1 MAITKNLIVTLKD
14 DIVELKD
21 KMFIFRNDVGVEM
34 IIELKDFEY
43 SIDAI
48 GNTNNFSKVNAIFR
62 TPSGKLYSYNN
73 IKVLSGKIRFVFTQD
88 LIDVMQEI
96 GEYELQFQLYDK
108 LNNRLTIPSYN
119 FYVKE
124 PLCLPNEAI
133 VGEGTVGFSYVA
145 EDETYLFSIENGYI
159 KTEWET
165 GDLITKEKLNKMES
179 AIFDAVNAI
188 NNMDTTN
195 NPNLGHQHTHNNMG
209 ILNTITADKINQ
221 WDNMSNGNNV
231 SSLLIDLKSLG
242 VMEGNNAKIIEN
254 NTAILQSLIEQYP
267 KGQMTFYLSK
277 GTYYFN
283 PIDLTNISGSIIIR
297 LKGENNGMSTSWFK
311 GIFTTIKTNMQDF
324 IYDRRSD
331 SPGIT
336 FYVDDIE
343 FYSFDGY
350 KNIPTGVCFG
360 AEVNGGKEYNFH
372 FYNVLIH
379 GFDYGFKSPGYSCA
393 GSGGKNITLST
404 CHYGIYI
411 KSTSHLFQADCVN
424 LTYNRVGIR
433 FGYGG
438 SPCSISNIHVANGYL
453 GSDKDD
459 FDRFIV
465 IHTKGGTHISNIYQE
480 AYEGNA
486 QPEKTTIIDYEGW
499 AYGTGAVIVEN
510 TPIAI
515 PSGNGGL
522 FFKGRTFLGAGTE
535 EGVDNPI
542 ELYSGNLDYYP
553 NGCVKFINCKIANN
567 VDISSIFDVPAQSPG
582 YDINNKLFYKDSK
595 IINKNNIGKVNSKLT
610 YNLYNITSVAEG
622 EKTYNIYDN
631 LNFDE
636 PYNGFKVSELRAFKN
651 FYSKTNI
658 KLKGNIIIEDTLS
671 DTLDASIG
679 FMHRYYI
686 DNVANY
692 KFYPVTTLKASQGV
706 SSFPF
711 DFIIERVTGE
721 DYRTQINI
729 CTMFKNETNKL
740 KATDFDKIRFKFD
753 IEVYRD

>member
-48 GNTNNFSKVNAIFR
+48 RNKNNFSKVNAIFR

-73 IKVLSGKIRFVFTQD
+73 IKVSSGKIRFVFTQD

-133 VGEGTVGFSYVA
+133 VGEGTADFSYVA

-195 NPNLGHQHTHNNMG
+195 NPNLGNQHTHNNME
-209 ILNTITADKINQ
+209 ILNIITADKINQ
-221 WDNMSNGNNV
+221 WNNMSNGNNV
-231 SSLLIDLKSLG
+231 SRLLIDLKSLG
-242 VMEGNNAKIIEN
+242 VMEGNNTDTIEN

-393 GSGGKNITLST
+393 GSGGKNITLSA

-411 KSTSHLFQADCVN
+411 KSASHLFQADCVN

-438 SPCSISNIHVANGYL
+438 SPCSISNIHVANGYG

-465 IHTKGGTHISNIYQE
+465 IHTKGGVHISNIYQE
-480 AYEGNA
+480 AYESNA

-499 AYGTGAVIVEN
+499 GYETGAVIVEN
-510 TPIAI
+510 TPIVI

-535 EGVDNPI
+535 EEVDNPI

-595 IINKNNIGKVNSKLT
+595 IINKNNIGKVNSKWT
-610 YNLYNITSVAEG
+610 YNAYNITSVAEG

-636 PYNGFKVSELRAFKN
+636 PYNGFKVSELRVFKN

-711 DFIIERVTGE
+711 DFIIERVIGE

>member
-1 MAITKNLIVTLKD
+1 MDNTIQLYVDKKKEVKGYPITSPDRVIDENGVNIKDYVDEAI
-14 DIVELKD
+14 
-21 KMFIFRNDVGVEM
+21 NDAKLEGGDVQVDLSVYAKKTDLHDHSNKT
-34 IIELKDFEY
+34 ILD
-43 SIDAI
+43 SITA
-48 GNTNNFSKVNAIFR
+48 SKVN
-62 TPSGKLYSYNN
+62 
-73 IKVLSGKIRFVFTQD
+73 
-88 LIDVMQEI
+88 
-96 GEYELQFQLYDK
+96 
-108 LNNRLTIPSYN
+108 
-119 FYVKE
+119 
-124 PLCLPNEAI
+124 
-133 VGEGTVGFSYVA
+133 
-145 EDETYLFSIENGYI
+145 
-159 KTEWET
+159 
-165 GDLITKEKLNKMES
+165 
-179 AIFDAVNAI
+179 
-188 NNMDTTN
+188 
-195 NPNLGHQHTHNNMG
+195 
-209 ILNTITADKINQ
+209 Q
-221 WDNMSNGNNV
+221 WNNMSNGNNV

-242 VMEGNNAKIIEN
+242 VMEGNNAEIIEN

-283 PIDLTNISGSIIIR
+283 PIDLTKISGSIIVR

-480 AYEGNA
+480 AYESNA

-542 ELYSGNLDYYP
+542 ELYSGNLDHYP

-595 IINKNNIGKVNSKLT
+595 IINKNSIGKVNSKWT
-610 YNLYNITSVAEG
+610 YTVYNITSVTEG
-622 EKTYNIYDN
+622 DNMYNIYN
-631 LNFDE
+631 NANFDE

-651 FYSKTNI
+651 FYSKANI

-686 DNVANY
+686 DNVVNY

-721 DYRTQINI
+721 DYRTEINI